1 MTGSKLLKE
10 VEKRRGG
17 LKQDRIKLADTGKQ
31 LKHSQESKSAINEKV
46 SQFMSRLEELRE
58 KVRRIVH
65 QREILRIE
73 LQSKQKEYQ
82 LLSEKDKSLSEKDA
96 VISSRLREKIEWKQK
111 EIESLEKEL
120 EKKESDLE
128 SAQIEAKRQQ
138 KQLSKAQ
145 AELKEKCKEVEQLK
159 EANEKLSCSYNIKKE
174 QVSKL
179 FQLTDDLTSDKRD
192 IEVSFIYILCIKSYI
207 FFSPLATTG

>member
-1 MTGSKLLKE
+1 MGNSVTLLKNTSLELKVTGSKLLQE
-10 VEKRRGG
+10 VEKRRGC
-17 LKQDRIKLADTGKQ
+17 LERDRIKLADTGKQ

-96 VISSRLREKIEWKQK
+96 VISLMLREKIEWKQK

-120 EKKESDLE
+120 KKKESDLE
-128 SAQIEAKRQQ
+128 SAQKEAKGQQ
-138 KQLSKAQ
+138 EQLSQAQ
-145 AELKEKCKEVEQLK
+145 AKLKEKVK
-159 EANEKLSCSYNIKKE
+159 KLNN
-174 QVSKL
+174 
-179 FQLTDDLTSDKRD
+179 
-192 IEVSFIYILCIKSYI
+192 
-207 FFSPLATTG
+207 